1 MSLSS
6 GFSDIHWD
14 RINARVEHLLEVISS
29 SPTLHKR
36 INSADFVDMGAHFY
50 VFPQNSWPK
59 QIDTVHDNT
68 TCTQAYHEANM
79 TKDSKTP
86 SLPTLPGHGTGSG
99 ALPPTPIL
107 TATQRAPYLLA
118 EEFTG
123 LMINRQRDEQRKH
136 REGTYPPGVAIE
148 PWLSYLLGFTQLPD
162 SLHPIV
168 TCQDG
173 GEQDSTH

>member
-1 MSLSS
+1 LFAAHWVRRSLLPTAVTDFNAALPCPRASPTHSFCLAPTSSAVSAMSLSS

-99 ALPPTPIL
+99 ALPPHANTHSN
-107 TATQRAPYLLA
+107 ATRSIFARRRVHRVDDQQA
-118 EEFTG
+118 E
-123 LMINRQRDEQRKH
+123 R
-136 REGTYPPGVAIE
+136 
-148 PWLSYLLGFTQLPD
+148 
-162 SLHPIV
+162 
-168 TCQDG
+168 
-173 GEQDSTH
+173 